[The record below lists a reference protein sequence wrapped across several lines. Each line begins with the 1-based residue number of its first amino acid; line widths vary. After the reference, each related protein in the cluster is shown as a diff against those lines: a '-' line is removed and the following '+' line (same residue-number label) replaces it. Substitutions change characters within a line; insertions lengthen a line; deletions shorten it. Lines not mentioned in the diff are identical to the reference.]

1 MCRGTGVKDV
11 LFAQLLMIW
20 LLCRPKEELSVKHQV
35 HDVQN
40 FKNAA
45 HYDLKTV
52 KISLPDGKIC
62 SVAQAAINI
71 IDEMKNFFEEIQA
84 DVQEILDFNI
94 RNLKTQTTDTHG
106 KSGNSFR
113 EGLLGKA
120 WSWRKKDRKNVSEC
134 NKESGWSHKNLCLPA
149 FKSKKRIKEMCGN
162 DKGNKIGRAH
172 V

>member
-20 LLCRPKEELSVKHQV
+20 LLCRPEEELSVKHQV
-35 HDVQN
+35 HAVQN

-62 SVAQAAINI
+62 S
-71 IDEMKNFFEEIQA
+71 
-84 DVQEILDFNI
+84 
-94 RNLKTQTTDTHG
+94 
-106 KSGNSFR
+106 
-113 EGLLGKA
+113 LLGKA

-134 NKESGWSHKNLCLPA
+134 NKESGLFSGEIIMCLLA
-149 FKSKKRIKEMCGN
+149 
-162 DKGNKIGRAH
+162 
-172 V
+172 

>member
-1 MCRGTGVKDV
+1 M
-11 LFAQLLMIW
+11 
-20 LLCRPKEELSVKHQV
+20 
-35 HDVQN
+35 
-40 FKNAA
+40 
-45 HYDLKTV
+45 
-52 KISLPDGKIC
+52 
-62 SVAQAAINI
+62 AQAAINI

-134 NKESGWSHKNLCLPA
+134 NKESGLFSGEIIMCLLA
-149 FKSKKRIKEMCGN
+149 
-162 DKGNKIGRAH
+162 
-172 V
+172 

>member
-1 MCRGTGVKDV
+1 MAG
-11 LFAQLLMIW
+11 F
-20 LLCRPKEELSVKHQV
+20 
-35 HDVQN
+35 
-40 FKNAA
+40 
-45 HYDLKTV
+45 
-52 KISLPDGKIC
+52 GKIC

-134 NKESGWSHKNLCLPA
+134 NKESGLFSGEIIMCLLA
-149 FKSKKRIKEMCGN
+149 
-162 DKGNKIGRAH
+162 
-172 V
+172 